1 MTLAEDV
8 VTTITSLV
16 ATVHK
21 TYLVFVQQVLEIL
34 PDDITTNIW
43 FATLNQIIMNKA
55 TLEENLDYQMNQYCN

>member
-8 VTTITSLV
+8 VTNITSLV